1 MLFPGPASYD
11 PLIEN
16 PVDKILNR
24 DPTVH
29 MTTGRR
35 HNPVFS

>member
-1 MLFPGPASYD
+1 MQASYD
-11 PLIEN
+11 PFNDN
-16 PVDKILNR
+16 PLDKILNK

-29 MTTGRR
+29 MTTGGR